1 MKKDPAAIEAN
12 MINRRK
18 KGVIKAKSEF
28 FRSARYGL
36 TLQEHR
42 IIYYAILVGQQ
53 DGKPFES
60 VELTVM
66 AFKELFEVS
75 GNDYYKELRK
85 LSKKLVGKSVEI
97 VYKDKD
103 GQHLKQAAWLSDIT
117 YHTKTGTVT
126 ITPNPA
132 LKPFFEGKPFSTSE
146 YYFLIRFTSQ
156 YAERLYELLK
166 SLDHKKVMDFDVA
179 DLAQRLAAPPS
190 CRKNYAN
197 LKVRVLE
204 PAIKDINE
212 FTDLDI
218 DLREKRGQYNKV
230 TTVFFSVT
238 KKKVPKLA
246 ERVERGEFR
255 PPLSDEEQEQ
265 VIRELL
271 GENSPGEELPGQ
283 LALDGSEVAT

>member
-1 MKKDPAAIEAN
+1 MKKDPAVIEAN
-12 MINRRK
+12 KISRRK

-28 FRSARYGL
+28 FRAARYGL

-42 IIYYAILVGQQ
+42 IIYYAILAGQQ
-53 DGKPFES
+53 DGKPFEP
-60 VELTVM
+60 VELTVV

-85 LSKKLVGKSVEI
+85 LSKKLVGRSVEV
-97 VYKDKD
+97 VYKDES
-103 GQHLKQAAWLSDIT
+103 GQHLLQAAWLKGINYNAREGS
-117 YHTKTGTVT
+117 VT
-126 ITPNPA
+126 ITPNDM
-132 LKPFFEGKPFSTSE
+132 LRPFFEGKPFSTSE

-166 SLDHKKVMDFDVA
+166 SFDHKKMVDFDVD

-190 CRKNYAN
+190 CRKNYN
-197 LKVRVLE
+197 DLRKRVID

-212 FTDLDI
+212 FTDLAV
-218 DLREKRGQYNKV
+218 DLREKRGKYNKV

-271 GENSPGEELPGQ
+271 GEDAPGEELPGQ
-283 LALDGSEVAT
+283 LAFDGGEVPE

>member
-1 MKKDPAAIEAN
+1 MKKDPAAIESN
-12 MINRRK
+12 KISRRK

-53 DGKPFES
+53 DGKPFEP
-60 VELTVM
+60 VELTVT

-85 LSKKLVGKSVEI
+85 LSKKLVGKSVEV
-97 VYKDKD
+97 VYKDQD

-166 SLDHKKVMDFDVA
+166 SMPLNQKPIFDFDPA
-179 DLAQRLAAPPS
+179 DLAQKLVVPPS
-190 CRKNYAN
+190 CRKNYAD
-197 LKVRVLE
+197 LRKRVLD

-212 FTDLDI
+212 FTDLDVE
-218 DLREKRGQYNKV
+218 LKEQRGGRGDKV
-230 TTVFFSVT
+230 NTVLFLVK

-246 ERVERGEFR
+246 DRVEQGEFS
-255 PPLSDEEQEQ
+255 PSLSDGEQDIIIQKLLDEE
-265 VIRELL
+265 I
-271 GENSPGEELPGQ
+271 PGQ
-283 LALDGSEVAT
+283 MILDGSEVST